1 MALGRLEEISQL
13 LKGITIAGSTNAYY
27 ALNPLL
33 LVERAVRAVVSDD
46 FAVGPQVRAWLD
58 ADELAVRRRI
68 REEQKQML
76 SRQGL

>member
-1 MALGRLEEISQL
+1 MALGRLEEISQR

-33 LVERAVRAVVSDD
+33 QVERAVRAVVSDD

-68 REEQKQML
+68 REERKEML